1 MPTLIRSVLSRPAL
15 ASALFAGVAAFALSM
30 ALIAEHVFGLLPCI
44 LCIYQRIPYGVVIGL
59 GILGAL
65 IAGKSPRAA
74 GGVLGLISLTF
85 LADSVIAFYHS
96 GVERHWWKSMFESCA
111 APELEG
117 SITDVLAKIQAAPAV
132 RCDEIPWADPVF
144 GLSMANY
151 NVVFCFGLAVAA
163 LISAVWVMRPA
174 SSSRR

>member
-1 MPTLIRSVLSRPAL
+1 MMSYIHSILSRPLWACL
-15 ASALFAGVAAFALSM
+15 LFAAVASAALGMAF
-30 ALIAEHVFGLLPCI
+30 IAEYVFGLLPCI
-44 LCIYQRIPYGVVIGL
+44 LCVYQRIPYAIVIAL

-74 GGVLGLISLTF
+74 GGALGLISLSF
-85 LADSVIAFYHS
+85 LTDSVIAFYHS
-96 GVERHWWKSMFESCA
+96 GVERHWWKSIFESCA

-132 RCDEIPWADPVF
+132 RCDEIPWADPIF

-151 NVVFCFGLAVAA
+151 NVVFCFGLAMAA
-163 LISAVWVMRPA
+163 LWSALLVT
-174 SSSRR
+174 RRARS